1 MTFTLAVCRGEPAV
15 RPVPPTFGGNNVNN
29 SLITIKHFREGLER
43 LMALVG
49 EVASTATGALTDLEE
64 AKMDK
69 PAFFTATL
77 TSTEWSDNA
86 GEESAGAG
94 YPYVY
99 NLMAAD
105 AAAADGAEC
114 ILAPAS
120 QEAAC
125 SCGMSPTV
133 EVLDGMI
140 RFYARSLPA
149 ENMTMQVRLIPGA
162 PEQEG

>member
-1 MTFTLAVCRGEPAV
+1 MPHSCRRVSSAP
-15 RPVPPTFGGNNVNN
+15 R
-29 SLITIKHFREGLER
+29 
-43 LMALVG
+43 
-49 EVASTATGALTDLEE
+49 VATRCVSTSGQRDSWRSSSTATGALTDLEE

>member
-1 MTFTLAVCRGEPAV
+1 M
-15 RPVPPTFGGNNVNN
+15 NN

-43 LMALVG
+43 LLALVG

-69 PAFFTATL
+69 PTFFTATL

-114 ILAPAS
+114 ILTPQS
-120 QEAAC
+120 QSTAAR
-125 SCGMSPTV
+125 CGMCPTA
-133 EVLDGMI
+133 EVLEGSI
-140 RFYARSLPA
+140 RFYAQSLPA
-149 ENMTMQVRLIPGA
+149 EDMTMQVRLIPGA

>member
-1 MTFTLAVCRGEPAV
+1 
-15 RPVPPTFGGNNVNN
+15 
-29 SLITIKHFREGLER
+29 
-43 LMALVG
+43 
-49 EVASTATGALTDLEE
+49 
-64 AKMDK
+64 MDK
-69 PAFFTATL
+69 PTFFTATL

-94 YPYVY
+94 YPYV
-99 NLMAAD
+99 LMAVD
-105 AAAADGAEC
+105 AAAADGAER
-114 ILAPAS
+114 ILTPAS

-140 RFYARSLPA
+140 WFYARSLPA

-162 PEQEG
+162 PEQER